1 MRIAVLAAALS
12 SAAVG
17 LALADPAAAA
27 IKSPTNIT
35 SQELSNA
42 LRVLAADRDLQILYT
57 TQTVANRH
65 SAGAVGEFTV
75 DEALTQLLSG
85 TGLVF
90 RYIDENTITILLR
103 DEGASTS
110 LSPKGRGT
118 EGEGS
123 ASAGERSKS
132 FWSRVHLVQANTRSP
147 SQAEGRSEDE
157 KEARSQQ
164 MIELEEILVTGSRLG
179 QTGEGPAPVTIFS
192 RDKLDELGVS
202 TVSEVLSF
210 LPQQPYSRWVGTEA
224 GGAQF
229 AEMRGLGIDTTLVLI
244 NGRRVTPSA
253 ANVGRNAFDLNTI
266 PLSAVERVEVLSD
279 AASAVYGADAVGG
292 VINVILKRDIAS
304 PVMEVSYGAAEGGGE
319 ERRLSAAAG
328 HSGGRLSASVIVDYF
343 DRDFLLGQER
353 DRWRNQDYTRF
364 GSIDVRSTQA
374 GRGNVSSLTGEN
386 LPGLNAPVAAVPAGA
401 TGTLSVADFAA
412 TAGQLNMESLDRYS
426 SIVPAAERLSAAT
439 FLTVALTPETDL
451 FGEFLY
457 TDRHSETQT
466 FPATPYGVVV
476 PAENP
481 YNPFGEAVLVN
492 RLFTELGP
500 RRTVVESE
508 FYRETLGIRLPMGS
522 WELEVSAL
530 ASQEDASSWITNELD
545 VLQLDA
551 AINNTDP
558 TQTLNLFQDGPAAN
572 PAVMNSLRAAAN
584 VYGYESDGFQ
594 GSAIGRGTL
603 FRVPGGNVDM
613 AIGAEWR
620 REKML
625 FDDFVRISRDRNV
638 SAAFTELRVPI
649 VGAAQRV
656 PGVGS
661 LSLTL
666 AARYDEYTDFGD
678 TVNPQYG
685 VVWKPTGDLTVR
697 ASYGTSFRPP
707 SLYELF
713 APRTEV
719 SGSAVDPRREGEISF
734 PTFTTGGNANLEPIE
749 AESLSA
755 GLVFSP
761 RFLEPLRLSLT
772 YWEIKLD
779 RRVAFFQPD
788 IVLANEA
795 QYPERVVREDPSPA
809 DIAAGLPGAISNIDI
824 TPINFGTLE
833 TSGVDVAASYTFN
846 VAGGALTPSLSATWV
861 GKYDAVKVPNTAA
874 VDRVG
879 VADSSGTITEWKAIG
894 SLSWTR
900 HWLSLTATGRF
911 VPGYDDTSLLTQQ
924 RTGRRISSQTIMDLQ
939 GVVTFDA
946 LPAFIG
952 GWMDGTKFTLG
963 ANNLFDKSP
972 SYSDVLYVTG
982 YDSSLSDLR
991 QRFVYA
997 KLQKSF

>member
-1 MRIAVLAAALS
+1 MAVKKSVCRTVLLLAALHGATLRAEVPDREYHLNIARQPIRGALHDLSRQTGLQVGFLARSPNEEELVLGPVTGTYTMDGALDTLLDHSGLAHKRVNARTVAVVSPPPAKLAAATGSEQSAAFNRIAVGRQS
-12 SAAVG
+12 T
-17 LALADPAAAA
+17 D
-27 IKSPTNIT
+27 I
-35 SQELSNA
+35 
-42 LRVLAADRDLQILYT
+42 
-57 TQTVANRH
+57 
-65 SAGAVGEFTV
+65 AG
-75 DEALTQLLSG
+75 
-85 TGLVF
+85 
-90 RYIDENTITILLR
+90 I
-103 DEGASTS
+103 
-110 LSPKGRGT
+110 
-118 EGEGS
+118 
-123 ASAGERSKS
+123 
-132 FWSRVHLVQANTRSP
+132 
-147 SQAEGRSEDE
+147 EDV
-157 KEARSQQ
+157 
-164 MIELEEILVTGSRLG
+164 IVTGSRLG
-179 QTGEGPAPVTIFS
+179 QTGEGAAPVTLFS
-192 RDKLDELGVS
+192 RQKLDELGVS
-202 TVSEVLSF
+202 AISEVLSF
-210 LPQQPYSRWVGTEA
+210 LPQQPYSRWAGTEA

-266 PLSAVERVEVLSD
+266 PLAAVERIEVLSD
-279 AASAVYGADAVGG
+279 SASAVYGADAVGG
-292 VINVILKRDIAS
+292 VINVILKRDIAY
-304 PVMEVSYGAAEGGGE
+304 PVMEASYGTADGGGE

-328 HSGGRLSASVIVDYF
+328 HTDSRLSASVIVDYF

-364 GSIDVRSTQA
+364 GSIDVRSTEA
-374 GRGNVSSLTGEN
+374 SRGNVSSLTGDN

-412 TAGQLNMESLDRYS
+412 TAGQLNMESLDRFS
-426 SIVPAAERLSAAT
+426 SIVPAAERMSAAA

-457 TDRHSETQT
+457 TDKQSETQA

-481 YNPFGEAVLVN
+481 YNPFNEPVLVN

-508 FYRETLGIRLPMGS
+508 FFRETVGIRLPVGS
-522 WELEVSAL
+522 WDLEVSAV
-530 ASQEDASSWITNELD
+530 ASQEEASSHITNELD
-545 VLQLDA
+545 VLLLNEAIA
-551 AINNTDP
+551 ATDP
-558 TQTLNLFQDGPAAN
+558 AQTLNLFQDGPAAS
-572 PAVMNSLRAAAN
+572 PAVMNALRAAPN

-603 FRVPGGNVDM
+603 FNLPGGNVDM

-638 SAAFTELRVPI
+638 SAAFTELRVPLI
-649 VGAAQRV
+649 GASQRV
-656 PGVGS
+656 TGVRN

-685 VVWKPTGDLTVR
+685 VVWKPTADLTVR

-713 APRTEV
+713 APRTPV
-719 SGSAVDPRREGEISF
+719 PGFAVDPRRDGEISF
-734 PTFTTGGNANLEPIE
+734 PMFTTGGNADLDPIE

-755 GLVFSP
+755 GLVFTPSA
-761 RFLEPLRLSLT
+761 LEPLRLSLT

-779 RRVAFFQPD
+779 HRVAFFQPD

-795 QYPERVVREDPSPA
+795 LYPQRVTRDAPSPA

-833 TSGVDVAASYTFN
+833 TSGVDVAASYSFN
-846 VAGGALTPSLSATWV
+846 VAGGTLTPSLSATWV
-861 GKYDAVKVPNTAA
+861 GKYDAVKVPNTPA

-879 VADSSGTITEWKAIG
+879 VADSSGTITDWKVIG

-900 HWLSLTATGRF
+900 NWLSLTATGRF
-911 VPGYDDTSLLTQQ
+911 VPGYDDTSLLTQE

-946 LPAFIG
+946 LPAFVG
-952 GWMDGTKFTLG
+952 GWLDGTKFTIG

-972 SYSDVLYVTG
+972 SYSDVLYVAG
-982 YDSSLSDLR
+982 YDASLSDLR

-997 KLQKSF
+997 RLQKSF